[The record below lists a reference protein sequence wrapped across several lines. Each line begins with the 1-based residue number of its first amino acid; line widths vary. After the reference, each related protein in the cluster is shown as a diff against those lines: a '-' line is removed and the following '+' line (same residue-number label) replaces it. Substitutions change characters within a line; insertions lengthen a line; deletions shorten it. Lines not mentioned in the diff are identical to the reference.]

1 MTTPVLLASQ
11 LPAASISRASLLAG
25 GGGRRHHSRSLPGY
39 ARWPMATWPPGLG
52 CRCASPEPKWSQRS
66 TGNLSPTGPVALFGR
81 PANLSRYPAT
91 AAAPRGIHIW
101 YVAGVAELVQ
111 IDEPV
116 PTQPVTEALGPPE
129 AEVDSL
135 LGSSRRQLVYAG
147 RGLTVHVSTFT
158 GVPYR
163 LYGYAPCPVEQFLN
177 APLRWVS
184 STRRQR

>member
-1 MTTPVLLASQ
+1 VHDELRALADGD
-11 LPAASISRASLLAG
+11 LAAWTGLSVRLARAEVESALDG
-25 GGGRRHHSRSLPGY
+25 Q
-39 ARWPMATWPPGLG
+39 
-52 CRCASPEPKWSQRS
+52 PESD
-66 TGNLSPTGPVALFGR
+66 GPVALFGR
-81 PANLSRYPAT
+81 PATLSRYPAT

-116 PTQPVTEALGPPE
+116 PTQAVTESLGPPE
-129 AEVDSL
+129 AEVESL

-163 LYGYAPCPVEQFLN
+163 LYGYAPCPAEQFLN